1 MIKKLVLVFVTIF
14 TLQINAQQGTAS
26 PYSFYGIG
34 SSKFKGTVENRS
46 MGGLS
51 IYTDSI
57 HVNLRNPASYAGH
70 NLKLWN
76 NETRP
81 VKFAVGGSHSSVN
94 LKSETSEG
102 TTTTTNFD
110 YLAINVP
117 LGKFGFGVGLMPYT
131 SVGYKLE
138 AVNVNGDLANRFN
151 GEGGINKAFFGLG
164 YQISNSLSVG
174 VDAQYNFGSIE
185 NSVIT
190 FRYDNEN
197 LPLTNQS
204 KESNRSDFSGLNI
217 NFGLTYKA
225 MLIENLEFVSGITYT
240 PKSTLVSKN
249 TRDLSTL
256 LIANTGS
263 EQIVNAVSV
272 NLQASNLDEINL
284 TIPAKYSFGVGFG
297 APRKWFVGAEYASQ
311 NTSEFSNPLYDNEN
325 NTYEDASTISFG
337 GFFVP
342 QYNSYTNYFKR
353 LVYRAGIRQEKTGL
367 NINGESINEFGMSFG
382 VGIPMSGGV
391 SNANL
396 GLEFGKRGTTNNGL
410 IQENFFNV
418 NISLSLNDRWFEKR
432 KYN

>member
-164 YQISNSLSVG
+164 YQISNSVSVG

-272 NLQASNLDEINL
+272 NLQASNLDEISL

>member
-102 TTTTTNFD
+102 TTTTANFD

-151 GEGGINKAFFGLG
+151 GEGGVNKAFFGLG
-164 YQISNSLSVG
+164 YQISNSVSVG

-272 NLQASNLDEINL
+272 NLQASNLDEISL

>member
-14 TLQINAQQGTAS
+14 TLQINAQEGTAS

-57 HVNLRNPASYAGH
+57 HVNLRNPASYAGR
-70 NLKLWN
+70 NLEVWDG
-76 NETRP
+76 ETRP
-81 VKFAVGGSHSSVN
+81 VKFSVGGGHSSLN

-102 TTTTTNFD
+102 TTASTTFD
-110 YLAINVP
+110 YLAINIP

-138 AVNVNGDLANRFN
+138 DINNNGDLANRFT

-164 YQISNSLSVG
+164 YQISKTLSVG
-174 VDAQYNFGSIE
+174 IDGHYNFGTIE
-185 NSVIT
+185 NSIVT
-190 FRYDNEN
+190 FRYDSDNT
-197 LPLTNQS
+197 PLSSQS
-204 KESNRSDFSGLNI
+204 KEANRSDFSGLNI

-225 MLIENLEFVSGITYT
+225 ILLKKLEFVSGLTYT

-249 TRDLSTL
+249 TRELSTIL
-256 LIANTGS
+256 VANSGA
-263 EQIVNAVSV
+263 EQTVNAVSV
-272 NLQASNLDEINL
+272 DLQSLNLEEINL
-284 TIPAKYSFGVGFG
+284 INPAKFSFGAGLG
-297 APRKWFVGAEYASQ
+297 EPRKWFIGAEYASQ
-311 NTSEFSNPLYDNEN
+311 KTSEFSNPLFATGNSS
-325 NTYEDASTISFG
+325 YEDASRISIG
-337 GFFVP
+337 GFFIP

-353 LVYRAGIRQEKTGL
+353 VVYRAGLRQEKTGL
-367 NINGESINEFGMSFG
+367 NINGESVNEFGISFG
-382 VGIPMSGGV
+382 LGIPLSGGI

-396 GLEFGKRGTTNNGL
+396 GFEVGKRGTTNNGL
-410 IQENFFNV
+410 IQENFFNI

>member
-272 NLQASNLDEINL
+272 NLQASNLDEISL

-342 QYNSYTNYFKR
+342 QYNSYTNYLKR